1 MSATHPA
8 LPLFILLHGTCF
20 NGAQWRVYEQL
31 LADVAEVCA
40 PDLPGHGARAAQ
52 PFSMAAA
59 RRVVHEAVQTAG
71 ARPVILGGHSLG
83 GFVAMSYA
91 AVHGRRLAGLVL
103 MGSATEPRCRAAAS
117 FRMVARLWEAMGAER
132 VRQMHELTVGR
143 RADARVWRAISARG
157 ESFGAVRAAW
167 WAVMA
172 HSGSWQLRRVP
183 CTTLVLGGRLDV
195 LHLQAARFAAAAPH
209 GRVVTAPW
217 RGHVWSLTHPE
228 EVAGHLRRFVEQECG
243 AVHPPMA

>member
-1 MSATHPA
+1 
-8 LPLFILLHGTCF
+8 
-20 NGAQWRVYEQL
+20 
-31 LADVAEVCA
+31 
-40 PDLPGHGARAAQ
+40 
-52 PFSMAAA
+52 
-59 RRVVHEAVQTAG
+59 
-71 ARPVILGGHSLG
+71 
-83 GFVAMSYA
+83 MSYA

-183 CTTLVLGGRLDV
+183 CPTLVLGGRLDV
-195 LHLQAARFAAAAPH
+195 LHLQAARFAAPRGMYRAYAP
-209 GRVVTAPW
+209 
-217 RGHVWSLTHPE
+217 SLSLE
-228 EVAGHLRRFVEQECG
+228 KYLELLLSAQG
-243 AVHPPMA
+243 AVRVGSAEEADVILTVGKPGRGGSCARTKPTVMKGYKQHRPHCLRAMD